1 MSLDGRG
8 RSLLFA
14 RALQIPCPNVS
25 EFVAQPLKRSF
36 GFVHRRFVTPLVGSL
51 LIELFLTTR
60 VDVFQRPIQ
69 CRLRAGRDTAAAGAL
84 ATGRRDHN
92 QGWDDKEPDIP
103 HQLSYHLQRAS
114 ATFHTSIHAVGSF
127 GNERVT
133 CVSWAKSGERSWS
146 ELSAVIFARYGL
158 LARCARC
165 ASTM

>member
-1 MSLDGRG
+1 MSLDGCG

-14 RALQIPCPNVS
+14 RALQIPCANVS

-36 GFVHRRFVTPLVGSL
+36 GFVHRRFVTPLVGSI
-51 LIELFLTTR
+51 LIEFFVTTR

-69 CRLRAGRDTAAAGAL
+69 CRLRAGRDIAAAGTL

-114 ATFHTSIHAVGSF
+114 ATFHISIHAVGSF
-127 GNERVT
+127 GKERVI
-133 CVSWAKSGERSWS
+133 CVSLAKSGERSWS
-146 ELSAVIFARYGL
+146 ALSAVIFARYGL
-158 LARCARC
+158 LARCERC
-165 ASTM
+165 ANTM